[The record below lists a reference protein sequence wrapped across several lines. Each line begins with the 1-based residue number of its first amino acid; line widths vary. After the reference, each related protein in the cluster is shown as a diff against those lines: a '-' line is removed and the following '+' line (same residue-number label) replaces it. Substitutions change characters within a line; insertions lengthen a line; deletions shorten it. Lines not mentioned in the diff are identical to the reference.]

1 MLSFLKRITG
11 RYAELD
17 MLSLNFQII
26 WENTMASELI
36 GNFSIGQPLEITLID
51 SDNSKTYPSRILEIS
66 SYTLTFS
73 IPYETGKMVLW
84 PIGSRLEISI
94 AQSGGYYTFN
104 TEVIGRDLGEIKSYT
119 VMRPYAISLATRR
132 MPNEGM
138 SRVIAVTSG
147 KGGVGKTVF
156 TINLAIALAAQGQRV
171 FIIDTDLGTANVDV
185 LLRLSPKY
193 NLTHLLTG
201 DKNLL
206 DITLPGP
213 GNIAVIPGGS
223 GLQELTQMSDR
234 QFAQVINSFNQLD
247 GLADIILLD
256 TGAGISR
263 DVSNFLL
270 AADEI
275 ILITTP
281 EPHAITDAYAITK
294 VMHNLK
300 CQAKQM
306 LVINRAEHQIEAD
319 NIAARLLTVMRQYL
333 KAEAEYIGYITDDRI
348 ISRSLKEQRPL
359 MLSYPA
365 AIPARNINDIAS
377 RLLHRPVAKPAG
389 ITGFV
394 NKMIALFNKKMSF

>member
-1 MLSFLKRITG
+1 MV
-11 RYAELD
+11 
-17 MLSLNFQII
+17 N
-26 WENTMASELI
+26 ELI
-36 GNFSIGQPLEITLID
+36 GNFSVGQPLEITPVYSD
-51 SDNSKTYPSRILEIS
+51 SSKTYVSRIIETS
-66 SYTLTFS
+66 AYTLTFS

-84 PIGSRLEISI
+84 AVGSRVEITISHL
-94 AQSGGYYTFN
+94 GDYYTFN
-104 TEVIGRDLGEIKSYT
+104 TEIVGRDFGEIKSYT
-119 VMRPYAISLATRR
+119 IMRPHSISLATKRA
-132 MPNEGM
+132 PSDGM

-147 KGGVGKTVF
+147 KGGVGKTFF

-171 FIIDTDLGTANVDV
+171 FIIDTDLGTANIDV
-185 LLRLSPKY
+185 LLRLRPKY
-193 NLTHLLTG
+193 NLTHLLSG

-206 DITLPGP
+206 DITLQGP
-213 GNIAVIPGGS
+213 GNIGVIPGGS

-270 AADEI
+270 ASDEI

-294 VMHNLK
+294 VMHNLH

-306 LVINRAEHQIEAD
+306 LVVNRAEHQIEAD
-319 NIAARLLTVMRQYL
+319 NIAARLSTVIQQYL
-333 KAEAEYIGYITDDRI
+333 KLEAEYLGYITDDRM

-359 MLSYPA
+359 MLSYPTS
-365 AIPARNINDIAS
+365 IPAKNINDIAN
-377 RLLHRPVAKPAG
+377 RLLHRPVTKTAG

-394 NKMIALFNKKMSF
+394 NKMMALFNKKKISL